1 MKARANARAF
11 LVFVLSADTTP
22 LYYHHPF
29 AHDIT
34 ARN

>member
-11 LVFVLSADTTP
+11 LVFVLTVTTT
-22 LYYHHPF
+22 LLCYHHPF